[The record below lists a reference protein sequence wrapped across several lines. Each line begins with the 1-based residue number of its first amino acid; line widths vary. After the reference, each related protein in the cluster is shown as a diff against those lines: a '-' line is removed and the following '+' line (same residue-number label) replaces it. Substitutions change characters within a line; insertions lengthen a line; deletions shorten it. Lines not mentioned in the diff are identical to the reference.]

1 MPEWRE
7 AVQTYY
13 KLIKEGYGQS
23 VASGQKD
30 ARSHKN
36 TRLRGKVAACFD
48 ERTPEPDRWS
58 SADCRARVSAT
69 DQDRLAGLFPSE
81 RGADDACIVEHFRWD
96 EPSAH
101 LEILKPFIGF
111 FTHPAADDN

>member
-30 ARSHKN
+30 AHSHKN

-69 DQDRLAGLFPSE
+69 DQGRLPGLFPSE
-81 RGADDACIVEHFRWD
+81 RGADDACIIEHFCWD

-111 FTHPAADDN
+111 FTHPAANDN